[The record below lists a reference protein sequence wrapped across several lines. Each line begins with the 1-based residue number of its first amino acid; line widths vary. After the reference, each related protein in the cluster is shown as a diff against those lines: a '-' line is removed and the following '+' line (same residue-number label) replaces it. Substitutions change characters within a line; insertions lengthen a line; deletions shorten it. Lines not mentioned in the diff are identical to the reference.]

1 MAELDLDFINSL
13 SPVHKKKQRKRV
25 KQIEDEE
32 EKMPSKNIDQYIKI
46 LDETLKTPS
55 QGWLSQGRKRIGV
68 DNPMR
73 TQVTKPK
80 TAKESSESEATP

>member
-1 MAELDLDFINSL
+1 MDFINSL

-32 EKMPSKNIDQYIKI
+32 EKVPSKNIDQYIKI

-55 QGWLSQGRKRIGV
+55 
-68 DNPMR
+68 
-73 TQVTKPK
+73 
-80 TAKESSESEATP
+80 